1 MNNEVLRQVVFIC
14 RQMYLG
20 KPLMTKLYLSYYFQC
35 NIKRGRNSTG
45 PLLDIYWIYV
55 LYCIVLT
62 RTLGIDSKLTPDKQ
76 VFPLLKAN
84 FAYLE
89 SFQTP
94 DVCFFCKLMICAR
107 SPYIL
112 NFTKKILHQS
122 TCMLEIQNHFC
133 KYFNS
138 LFHTNFS
145 KSLQS
150 FSTCAVCVLQPWTM
164 SILSSI
170 LVTDTTGS
178 SCLTTEFI

>member
-55 LYCIVLT
+55 LYIYMLQSLT

-122 TCMLEIQNHFC
+122 TCMFEIQNHFC
-133 KYFNS
+133 KYFTS

-150 FSTCAVCVLQPWTM
+150 FS
-164 SILSSI
+164 
-170 LVTDTTGS
+170 
-178 SCLTTEFI
+178 SCTLFAFCNLGQRQYFHPFW